1 MGGITFVTS
10 SSLGDYDDEWMSD
23 LTDDTLGEDDTVPR
37 NDTMAPQRVNTP
49 APRPAP
55 TAAPQR
61 TPTVT
66 PQQEPTAAPQG
77 LTVAPAASPSS
88 SPGEPQDVPT
98 AASEGPKV
106 APTSSPMAPQEVPAE
121 APQLAPTNPATPMTT
136 ASPVAAPDADGGDA
150 PSEIPTPSPAGRR
163 HQARALD
170 EGAGKGAQKTNQVID
185 ILIFRVPDDCKRNRW
200 GGCDWSVL
208 GVGMRDEWMPG
219 GVAFCCSAEAVSNGS
234 CSSDELG
241 RILIDSNSFT
251 GRHVTIDVP
260 SEENTVFTIDDP
272 EYQVE
277 ITGDYIMLFA
287 NCFADGMDVF
297 VEGYM
302 ATETEKGYKLPG
314 ELHDLMYF
322 YAFMTVIFFLVILW
336 YYCGMRMFQEA
347 SIPIQRFILA
357 TLILGLV
364 EFFFRA
370 LDLGLWNVD
379 GTRSEAVIW
388 IGG

>member
-1 MGGITFVTS
+1 MGGISFVTAS
-10 SSLGDYDDEWMSD
+10 ATEGLDDAWAD
-23 LTDDTLGEDDTVPR
+23 DATDDAMRGDDT
-37 NDTMAPQRVNTP
+37 TGPQMTP
-49 APRPAP
+49 APQPAS

-61 TPTVT
+61 
-66 PQQEPTAAPQG
+66 EPTAAPHG
-77 LTVAPAASPSS
+77 FTVAPLASPTS
-88 SPGEPQDVPT
+88 SPSEQKGVPT
-98 AASEGPKV
+98 VASEGPTV
-106 APTSSPMAPQEVPAE
+106 APTRTPVASQEVPTE
-121 APQLAPTNPATPMTT
+121 APQVAPTKPTTQMPTT
-136 ASPVAAPDADGGDA
+136 APVATPDADGGGS
-150 PSEIPTPSPAGRR
+150 PSEVPSPSPIGRR
-163 HQARALD
+163 DQFRALV

-208 GVGMRDEWMPG
+208 GVGMRDEWMAG
-219 GVAFCCSAEAVSNGS
+219 GVGFCCSAEAVSNGS

-241 RILIDSNSFT
+241 RILLDRNSFT
-251 GRHVTIDVP
+251 GRHISIDVP
-260 SEENTVFTIDDP
+260 SEPNMLFTFDSADY
-272 EYQVE
+272 EVE

-287 NCFADGMDVF
+287 NCFSDGLDVF

-322 YAFMTVIFFLVILW
+322 YAFMTVVFFLVILW

-357 TLILGLV
+357 TLILGLI

-370 LDLGLWNVD
+370 LDLGLWNID
-379 GTRSEAVIW
+379 GSRSLTIIW